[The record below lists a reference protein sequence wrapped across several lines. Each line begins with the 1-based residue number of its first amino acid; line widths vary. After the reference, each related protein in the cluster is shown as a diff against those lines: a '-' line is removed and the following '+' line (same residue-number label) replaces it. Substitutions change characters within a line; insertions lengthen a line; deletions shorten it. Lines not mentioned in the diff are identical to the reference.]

1 MTLVNACTEIALVA
15 AGVSGIKRAPTYPP
29 EGINESPYVLTY
41 IQAGDMDIASEG
53 SRHSLWDINCDLL
66 VARKNM
72 TDDMTKLVALIDP
85 IKTAFA
91 AEVSTNGDQFN
102 NSIETFR
109 NLHVEF
115 VPEFVY
121 QSAQYI
127 GYRFTLQ
134 GVKFIEYP

>member
-1 MTLVNACTEIALVA
+1 MSLVDACTEIARTVKE
-15 AGVSGIKRAPTYPP
+15 VVGIKNAPTYPP
-29 EGINESPYVLTY
+29 EGINESPYVITY
-41 IQAGDMDIASEG
+41 IQAGDLDIASEG

-72 TDDMTKLVALIDP
+72 AADMQKLVALLDP
-85 IKTAFA
+85 LKDAFA
-91 AEVSTNGDQFN
+91 AEVSTDGDQFN

-115 VPEFVY
+115 VPDYTY
-121 QSAQYI
+121 QAVQYV

>member
-1 MTLVNACTEIALVA
+1 MSLVNACEEISAVA
-15 AGVSGIKRAPTYPP
+15 GQVTGIKRAPAYPP
-29 EGINESPYVLTY
+29 EGINESPYIITY

-72 TDDMTKLVALIDP
+72 AIDMEKLVSLLDP
-85 IKTAFA
+85 VKEAFA
-91 AEVSTNGDQFN
+91 AEVSNNGTQFN
-102 NSIETFR
+102 DSIETFR

-115 VPEFVY
+115 VPDYTY
-121 QSAQYI
+121 QAVQYI